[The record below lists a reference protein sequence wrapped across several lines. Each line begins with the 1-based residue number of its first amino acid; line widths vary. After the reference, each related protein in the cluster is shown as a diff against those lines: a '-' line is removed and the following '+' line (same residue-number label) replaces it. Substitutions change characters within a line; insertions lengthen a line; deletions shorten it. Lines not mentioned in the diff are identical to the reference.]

1 MIIDIVMPKMGESIT
16 EGTILEWKKEIGEF
30 VEMDEILL
38 EIGTDKVDSEI
49 PSPAAG
55 KIIEIIGKP
64 NDVFDVGAVIARVES
79 VSDQLK
85 SSDNKE
91 EQEKIILD
99 QIKETPSKNEE
110 TIEISKLNSNK
121 DENNFSFPV
130 VFISVGNKAIF
141 NYGSSR
147 NNLKKI
153 HLSSGSVVV
162 LKNESRLYYHSI
174 SKIYKNNKNI
184 FYNSK
189 NDSLPKEGRISV
201 TLRRF
206 EEN

>member
-1 MIIDIVMPKMGESIT
+1 MKILVDVLSYYMQKKIVGEISEIISKAPLFNPLTPIWNKPLKISIT
-16 EGTILEWKKEIGEF
+16 N
-30 VEMDEILL
+30 
-38 EIGTDKVDSEI
+38 
-49 PSPAAG
+49 AG
-55 KIIEIIGKP
+55 KWGWLSDKQGYKYVKHHPITKKKWPPIPKTFLKIWNKYGSTLKP
-64 NDVFDVGAVIARVES
+64 PNCSLINVY
-79 VSDQLK
+79 
-85 SSDNKE
+85 
-91 EQEKIILD
+91 
-99 QIKETPSKNEE
+99 KNEKASLG
-110 TIEISKLNSNK
+110 IHQDK

-141 NYGSSR
+141 NYGRSR

>member
-1 MIIDIVMPKMGESIT
+1 MKILVDVLSYYMQKKIVGEISEIISKAPLFNPLTPIWNKPLKISIT
-16 EGTILEWKKEIGEF
+16 N
-30 VEMDEILL
+30 
-38 EIGTDKVDSEI
+38 
-49 PSPAAG
+49 AG
-55 KIIEIIGKP
+55 KWGWLSDKQGYKYVKHHPITKKKWPPIPKTFLKIWNKYGSTLKP
-64 NDVFDVGAVIARVES
+64 PNCSLINVY
-79 VSDQLK
+79 
-85 SSDNKE
+85 
-91 EQEKIILD
+91 
-99 QIKETPSKNEE
+99 KNEKASLG
-110 TIEISKLNSNK
+110 IHQDK

-130 VFISVGNKAIF
+130 VFISVGNTAIF
-141 NYGSSR
+141 NYGRSR